1 MAYTW
6 YSMCIYIIF
15 VCITCTHI
23 TIHSEVLEL
32 LCIHIRTYCVIY
44 TYIYIHAWGIYM
56 RWQLYIYHFCM
67 SFLYTS
73 HVCISHSY
81 MSIWRSWQLHIRLV
95 AVRCSQLQ
103 WIAMNC
109 SELQCVSCSVLQ
121 CVAMC
126 CSVLSTWRSWQ
137 LPIRSHCT
145 TLQHTAP
152 FYNTLQHYYSTA
164 HYTTLPPHC
173 TTLHHTTPHCTTH
186 CTRLHHIAPDCTRLH
201 QTATHYNTPV
211 NVPEGVGSM
220 RAART
225 H

>member
-1 MAYTW
+1 
-6 YSMCIYIIF
+6 

-23 TIHSEVLEL
+23 TIHSEVLEV

-44 TYIYIHAWGIYM
+44 TYIYTHGAYICGGNCIYISL
-56 RWQLYIYHFCM
+56 LYITFVYVICM
-67 SFLYTS
+67 HITWIYSVWHLEE
-73 HVCISHSY
+73 
-81 MSIWRSWQLHIRLV
+81 LAIRLV

-103 WIAMNC
+103 WIAVSC